1 MGIEGLEP
9 PILLVILAGI
19 VVVVSL
25 LLYLT
30 WTCVMREK
38 TFEEVIAEQRRKE
51 QIALMKAGKAVKKE
65 KFKKKFAERRS
76 KKKENEADDAEVQ
89 IVDKK
94 NKKNKKKGS
103 VVTTSEEDSAI
114 ELEIPVLNANI
125 EKKKKAEEAKAKK
138 AEAKAQ
144 KLEAKRLKSLEAA
157 AIVEDEIVAV
167 GVEEL
172 SAVQNEVDMA
182 KQYAEDL
189 ETEEI
194 ADIESEIIVEEQPED
209 IEEIEEIEEIP
220 ENTFF
225 KELKTS
231 VEDAEFDDSQVQALV
246 DTLLQKHTDARPLDW
261 SQQGND
267 GISIEKLQQQIEDHV
282 QQVINDK
289 QLAAEAALAHEKQ
302 LSDVHIKYAMLEKE
316 SQESLNNQQ
325 IEVNTLHAR
334 LTKLHEDNKNEIANM
349 RIQMENKKQHL
360 IDDHSK
366 AMQDIIEEN
375 KKYKEMQSKMVP
387 QNQVASLQTQLKITA
402 EELQKRVSI
411 ETTQDGWKKNYEKKI
426 GQYEEQLRSME
437 QSKIELQNNF
447 QQKIN
452 SLVEELNH
460 EKEMNNNSV
469 NEIEKNQTLVNEIGN
484 LKVHIDTM
492 EQKQIQMENQLQPDD
507 SLVQRDEALNKLG
520 SVDEIKV
527 EFESQLQDLSS
538 KYE

>member
-1 MGIEGLEP
+1 MG
-9 PILLVILAGI
+9 
-19 VVVVSL
+19 
-25 LLYLT
+25 
-30 WTCVMREK
+30 
-38 TFEEVIAEQRRKE
+38 
-51 QIALMKAGKAVKKE
+51 
-65 KFKKKFAERRS
+65 
-76 KKKENEADDAEVQ
+76 DDAEVQ

-125 EKKKKAEEAKAKK
+125 EKKKKAEEANAKK

-189 ETEEI
+189 ET
-194 ADIESEIIVEEQPED
+194 
-209 IEEIEEIEEIP
+209 EEIEEIEEIP

-411 ETTQDGWKKNYEKKI
+411 ETTQDG
-426 GQYEEQLRSME
+426 
-437 QSKIELQNNF
+437 
-447 QQKIN
+447 
-452 SLVEELNH
+452 
-460 EKEMNNNSV
+460 
-469 NEIEKNQTLVNEIGN
+469 
-484 LKVHIDTM
+484 
-492 EQKQIQMENQLQPDD
+492 
-507 SLVQRDEALNKLG
+507 
-520 SVDEIKV
+520 
-527 EFESQLQDLSS
+527 
-538 KYE
+538 